1 MCVTVHVSLEQ
12 VYSVC
17 YCACVIGAGIQCVL
31 LCMWPLEQ
39 VYSVCDCACVIGAG
53 IQCALLCMCH
63 WSRYTVCVTVHVS
76 LEQVYSVCDCACVI
90 GAGIQ
95 CV

>member
-31 LCMWPLEQ
+31 LCM
-39 VYSVCDCACVIGAG
+39 
-53 IQCALLCMCH
+53 CH

-76 LEQVYSVCDCACVI
+76 LEQVYSVRDCACVI
-90 GAGIQ
+90 GGFSVACTCIDI
-95 CV
+95 